1 MQQVAGL
8 LARTRRLTG
17 RDAASRRAR
26 RQRREGRGLRDADQY
41 RALARAGH
49 RGRDRQWPHGGRG
62 QAWTW
67 ETDRSTA
74 RGRPDE
80 ISVRWT
86 LPAARPGREP
96 LPRRRARH
104 ALEVGVEAQRRSSFA
119 EPGAIDLDVGE
130 HLLDVLARLL
140 EGDAMD
146 PVDRVDVG
154 LARVAELLDPL
165 ARPAGAGVV
174 AG

>member
-86 LPAARPGREP
+86 LPPAPAGSPYRAAALDTRLRSA
-96 LPRRRARH
+96 LRRSAVPASPSRAR
-104 ALEVGVEAQRRSSFA
+104 
-119 EPGAIDLDVGE
+119 
-130 HLLDVLARLL
+130 
-140 EGDAMD
+140 
-146 PVDRVDVG
+146 
-154 LARVAELLDPL
+154 
-165 ARPAGAGVV
+165 
-174 AG
+174 